1 MHLFSAKGIIKKYK
15 TANDIISE
23 FVDTRLDMYGKRKAH
38 IIKTLEQTSLIL
50 KNKIRFIGE
59 VTSKTFKLITVPPR
73 KEDSIISE
81 LVEKKYKKVKGN
93 FDYLINLPI
102 KTFTYEKINELK
114 DEAAKLEEKLKTLS
128 ETTVSDLWLGELKNL

>member
-1 MHLFSAKGIIKKYK
+1 FSAKGIIKKYK